1 MLKFSK
7 GKKSEARLQDQAP
20 GVDKGSSAKRDKS
33 PRINFFPFRSQQP
46 PPLLSSFQAINCD
59 GERFASTGKA
69 TGRQWSGNS
78 AVPPPHSGP
87 PIQSRQSSDQ
97 DRGAVPDYDSA
108 LPKLSLDESSL
119 SHGATSA
126 SGRDL
131 ASSSP
136 NPSPLAQTSEPH
148 TPQYLSVSPHR
159 KLQGPVSSTSP
170 KHERGVH
177 SSSGKVPNKS
187 KDKDKRRREKT
198 AAAGSLP
205 TKDTKSSRSR
215 ALGMFSGW
223 SGKKYS
229 DKGHGSPVTAVPMEP
244 SSSNE
249 SLKGVPLVKLSSGTR
264 SKLLPVFGIEL
275 AQAATA
281 TPLDDDLPLPAVVIR
296 CIEYLDA
303 NGLYEVGLYRIPGS
317 TTQVGKLRAVFD
329 KGRDIDLEQYHTD
342 PHSVAGLLKLYLR
355 ELPSAAL
362 TNDLLPLFNAIPNP
376 PADQNDDQ
384 NDRDYNVALHLAEVA
399 RRLPDPNYYLFHW
412 LCRHLARIDYYSD
425 INKMNLSNLGLIFCP
440 TLRIK
445 SYIFRA
451 LVTQS
456 DVVFPLPR
464 QPPRELAPLTQSVTE
479 TSQKAP
485 VVTTAT
491 GSSANPALTSPPM
504 SLENVSGSPDEG
516 EHLAVGVHE
525 IQPLSA
531 RSDGAVTT
539 WSGESLR
546 LEHHKSC
553 DTALPV
559 GDTPTVVLSRLSCQG
574 KDTHGSLTKA
584 SRLSSYDD
592 LDLEHVS
599 QIYDPD
605 VILRQFNHLRLSTP
619 GEQQPSQQSLKDAS
633 AMPPHLAHLE
643 HLQQFTS
650 DGGSSAINRSKM
662 TRSQRRRGVFILQQ
676 AGMEDNDEESF
687 LASPPSNHGYPLS
700 PGDESNKVS
709 QILDGED
716 NGDPGAG
723 SDQGINSARP
733 DPFDETLA
741 RASTPSPVSDFPT
754 TIRAN
759 FRLSRPADGCEDLTQ
774 DEHDTIGDDPL
785 TGTSEAEGL
794 SHVNGQIDPRVTDPT
809 PKDVTPSSSVP
820 LDDDATLAFGLRAS
834 LDQENHE
841 NDHHSSDDL
850 FVADNSV
857 PFACLRSPPTNT
869 SGDDAYPSRST
880 KYIAIGLSDEETNSQ
895 DISTA
900 LYPANPVMDT
910 DISLANSVD
919 TSQRSSS
926 LAPPAANQPVA
937 SPPLPDTPARNY
949 LRQPFLDTDDPSPPP
964 LEPPPTREL
973 SKKKKKKK
981 KGLRRLLVTDHNKST
996 PPPVTEPAQLPVR
1009 KDSLGSPSLSPRPPR
1024 RSSKRRP
1031 GLPLMLAEEPLDI
1044 CSASSSSQSLSPR
1057 YSMPGTPPATSP
1069 NPLA

>member
-1 MLKFSK
+1 QDSGHTPPTMLKFSK

-20 GVDKGSSAKRDKS
+20 GADKGSSAKRDKS

-46 PPLLSSFQAINCD
+46 PPLLSSFQAANCD
-59 GERFASTGKA
+59 SDRFASTGKA
-69 TGRQWSGNS
+69 TSRQWSGTS
-78 AVPPPHSGP
+78 AVPPPSSGP
-87 PIQSRQSSDQ
+87 PVPSRQSSDQ

-126 SGRDL
+126 SERDL

-136 NPSPLAQTSEPH
+136 NPSPLAQVSEPH

-159 KLQGPVSSTSP
+159 KLQTPVSSTPP
-170 KHERGVH
+170 KHERGIH
-177 SSSGKVPNKS
+177 NYSGKAPSKS

-198 AAAGSLP
+198 AVAGSLP

-249 SLKGVPLVKLSSGTR
+249 SLKGVPLVKLTSGTR
-264 SKLLPVFGIEL
+264 SKLLPVFGVEL
-275 AQAATA
+275 AQAAMV
-281 TPLDDDLPLPAVVIR
+281 TPLDDDLPLPAVVVR

-317 TTQVGKLRAVFD
+317 TTQVGKLRAIFD
-329 KGRDIDLEQYHTD
+329 KGRDMDLEQYHTD

-376 PADQNDDQ
+376 PADPHDDQ
-384 NDRDYNVALHLAEVA
+384 NDRDYSVALHLAEVA

-451 LVTQS
+451 LITQS

-464 QPPRELAPLTQSVTE
+464 QAPREMTPPAQLVTE
-479 TSQKAP
+479 TEEKGP
-485 VVTTAT
+485 VVTATT
-491 GSSANPALTSPPM
+491 GSPETPALASPPV
-504 SLENVSGSPDEG
+504 SPENVAESSVEG
-516 EHLAVGVHE
+516 EHLTMGVHE
-525 IQPLSA
+525 SQPLSA

-539 WSGESLR
+539 WSGTSLR
-546 LEHHKSC
+546 VEHRKSC
-553 DTALPV
+553 DTALPA
-559 GDTPTVVLSRLSCQG
+559 GDSPTTTLSRLSS
-574 KDTHGSLTKA
+574 HGRETRTSLTRA

-592 LDLEHVS
+592 LDLEHLS

-605 VILRQFNHLRLSTP
+605 VILRQFNHLRLSTS
-619 GEQQPSQQSLKDAS
+619 GEQQPSQRSPGDAS
-633 AMPPHLAHLE
+633 DMPPHLAHLE

-676 AGMEDNDEESF
+676 AGMDNDEEG
-687 LASPPSNHGYPLS
+687 LPASPPPIWDYPVS
-700 PGDESNKVS
+700 PGDESNDVS
-709 QILDGED
+709 RILEGED
-716 NGDPGAG
+716 NGGDLSGQDIH
-723 SDQGINSARP
+723 STRP
-733 DPFDETLA
+733 DPFDETTA
-741 RASTPSPVSDFPT
+741 RTSTPSPISDPPT
-754 TIRAN
+754 TVRAD
-759 FRLSRPADGCEDLTQ
+759 FRLSRPADLCEDFPQGEQ
-774 DEHDTIGDDPL
+774 DTFDDDL
-785 TGTSEAEGL
+785 HTGTSETEDLPHG
-794 SHVNGQIDPRVTDPT
+794 NGDIDPQDRGPTTDG
-809 PKDVTPSSSVP
+809 VTPGSSVP

-834 LDQENHE
+834 LDQERHE
-841 NDHHSSDDL
+841 NDDHSSDDL

-857 PFACLRSPPTNT
+857 PFACLHSPPTNAD
-869 SGDDAYPSRST
+869 GDEAYPSGST
-880 KYIAIGLSDEETNSQ
+880 KNTTTGLSDEETSSQ
-895 DISTA
+895 DLSTA
-900 LYPANPVMDT
+900 LCHAKPVIDT
-910 DISLANSVD
+910 DIPFANAVD
-919 TSQRSSS
+919 SSQQGST
-926 LAPPAANQPVA
+926 LAPPPANQLTA
-937 SPPLPDTPARNY
+937 SSPLQDAPARKY
-949 LRQPFLDTDDPSPPP
+949 LRQPFLDTDDPSPPSM
-964 LEPPPTREL
+964 ESPPTRDL
-973 SKKKKKKK
+973 GKKKKKK
-981 KGLRRLLVTDHNKST
+981 KGLRRLLVTDHNK
-996 PPPVTEPAQLPVR
+996 
-1009 KDSLGSPSLSPRPPR
+1009 
-1024 RSSKRRP
+1024 
-1031 GLPLMLAEEPLDI
+1031 
-1044 CSASSSSQSLSPR
+1044 
-1057 YSMPGTPPATSP
+1057 
-1069 NPLA
+1069 